1 MSFFRKN
8 REGRA
13 AEAAR
18 REAEAAVAGR
28 DAILSF
34 DLRGPETAAD
44 EARLALQRGDSG
56 LAFEWSVKAVD
67 RLHDFYV
74 FERFAHRQSSP
85 ADELIVATLVES
97 LEQLRANDPSA
108 SVREGV
114 MEATHRLRTISTSV
128 DDVGG
133 DSTRYR
139 LGLDELA
146 RLAPDVDVSGV
157 FWH

>member
-1 MSFFRKN
+1 MGFFR
-8 REGRA
+8 RDRGARA

-18 REAEAAVAGR
+18 RESESAVAAR
-28 DAILSF
+28 DAMFSF
-34 DLRGPETAAD
+34 DTSGPEKATD
-44 EARLALQRGDSG
+44 EARQALQSGDSG
-56 LAFEWSVKAVD
+56 HAFERSVKAVD

-74 FERFAHRQSSP
+74 FERFTHRQPSP
-85 ADELIVATLVES
+85 TDEPIVATLIES
-97 LEQLRANDPSA
+97 LERLREDHPNA
-108 SVREGV
+108 SVRDGV
-114 MEATHRLRTISTSV
+114 MEATHRLRTISTAI

-139 LGLDELA
+139 RGLDDLA